1 MNYFIQ
7 HYSMGLYLLDNI
19 YLDWMILKY
28 PFINYL
34 RETQNNKIKI
44 RED

>member
-7 HYSMGLYLLDNI
+7 HYSMELYLLDNI

-28 PFINYL
+28 PFINI
-34 RETQNNKIKI
+34 KIKI